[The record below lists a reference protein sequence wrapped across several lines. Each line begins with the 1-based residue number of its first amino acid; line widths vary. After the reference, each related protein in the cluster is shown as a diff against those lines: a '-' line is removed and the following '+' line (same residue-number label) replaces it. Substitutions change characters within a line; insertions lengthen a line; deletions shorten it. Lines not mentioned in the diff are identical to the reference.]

1 MGNSSYV
8 FTRYGSRSQQDERMN
23 PENLFGV
30 GVGRMVG
37 FPYLFSLQSAV
48 LQESGYFV
56 DIIYAEGVSQSRHSF
71 HP

>member
-1 MGNSSYV
+1 
-8 FTRYGSRSQQDERMN
+8 MN

-48 LQESGYFV
+48 LQEKWVLCRV
-56 DIIYAEGVSQSRHSF
+56 DIIYAEGSVNRGTRSIRGHHLGF
-71 HP
+71 N